1 MQRTPPCRQKWAASL
16 RSARLPAVSLPAV
29 NRPQAHRLPANRK
42 PMHPAVSE
50 PPQEEESQQE
60 PEAPAEQQP
69 EQPAA
74 QEDLSWVDSDALA
87 MGWYDGFEQTKTIT
101 NAQVKQYWPAGV
113 MPEAWVESIWPATVS
128 PNMLFEVVPEGGSNT
143 VYVKSENATGR
154 TDFFRWFENLDYEQ
168 DYVLKMRVKTSNFQ
182 MVPTGT
188 DNLIKVQ
195 VGDKG
200 NKLLTGA
207 TPANGTSDGWV
218 DFEIKLEGLKAAAAG
233 EDKEGM
239 LKVEL
244 YACSMT
250 GEVWIDNLQLVPVKS
265 EGGEPEDPTELP
277 VIWQTDF
284 SKTQATTVRYWKDGV
299 LPSDL
304 PEAWDAS
311 PATGTFWLE
320 VTPDE
325 TGESAIH
332 CHSEDASARYA
343 LMNTKLYGFDYQKNY
358 VLRAWV
364 KAENVSGTGLY
375 MRGQVGAG
383 ANKNLGDGYKV
394 KGTTGGWVLYEW
406 PLRDLAEVAGD
417 NADRVKVEV
426 YFEKFTGDLW
436 VKDLKIVEDYKLTL
450 DQTELTGQVGNVLT
464 LNVKADS
471 DQVDLSKLAWT
482 SSDPTIATVEN
493 GVVTIHSVG
502 VVTIT
507 AAMDE
512 DHSVTC
518 TITVD
523 DPAMME
529 MYETMRNRWSDRMTG
544 NDCADKSDA
553 DYKAAMAVYME
564 KASAAWESMV
574 KKPDGE
580 DDRTTLWEDLD
591 LTIKYPGKGQSN
603 AALTADLNTASTRIL
618 DMARGWAAE
627 GSELHHNEALGR
639 DIVDALTW
647 YHDHVYNENYNL
659 QQIYGNWWH
668 WWIGI
673 PQDIGSAVILMY
685 SELDKEFIDAEYATL
700 RHFNEDPTK
709 IVNVWGSYNEQT
721 GANLADTS
729 LVAALRSAI
738 GNNQEGIGLATKHTA
753 TLTVNVTSGDGFYD
767 DGSFIQH
774 SNLGYTAGYGS
785 TLLKGIEKIVYLSS
799 DTAWDMPEESIAKV
813 YNWIWNGYRPMFADG
828 AMMDLTAGRSV
839 ARPSHTDMSTGR
851 SILEAVVLLAGSA
864 PEEMKL
870 PIQTFAKE
878 NLIAGADYS
887 DTFYSDMAP
896 ASMVAAK
903 NIVNDESIPA
913 QVTDADEACYAKVLG
928 VMDKFVAHSENF
940 SLGISYS
947 SARTGRFEVGNNEN
961 LLGWHQGDG
970 VTFLYNGDQGQ
981 YSDGYWATVD
991 PQRLPGIT
999 TDHNTWTLDTQQA
1012 WGKYTGNANYN
1023 GGSTVGPYASVA
1035 MNFKNYGKDDS
1046 ENPDLTA
1053 RKA

>member
-1 MQRTPPCRQKWAASL
+1 MEKARGEFSLFCTAKGSKNKPGPAGKGNSSALTGPAPAREENHMTSNWKKQCAALALAAAMTASSVVSPL
-16 RSARLPAVSLPAV
+16 VYAADAALQAEVAVSAS
-29 NRPQAHRLPANRK
+29 AG
-42 PMHPAVSE
+42 SE

-143 VYVKSENATGR
+143 VHVKSENATGR
-154 TDFFRWFENLDYEQ
+154 ADFFRWFENLDYEQ

-200 NKLLTGA
+200 NRLLTGA

-233 EDKEGM
+233 EDKEG
-239 LKVEL
+239 
-244 YACSMT
+244 
-250 GEVWIDNLQLVPVKS
+250 
-265 EGGEPEDPTELP
+265 EGHHRRL
-277 VIWQTDF
+277 
-284 SKTQATTVRYWKDGV
+284 
-299 LPSDL
+299 
-304 PEAWDAS
+304 
-311 PATGTFWLE
+311 
-320 VTPDE
+320 
-325 TGESAIH
+325 
-332 CHSEDASARYA
+332 
-343 LMNTKLYGFDYQKNY
+343 
-358 VLRAWV
+358 
-364 KAENVSGTGLY
+364 
-375 MRGQVGAG
+375 
-383 ANKNLGDGYKV
+383 
-394 KGTTGGWVLYEW
+394 GWVLYEW

-417 NADRVKVEV
+417 NADRMKVEV

-493 GVVTIHSVG
+493 GVVTIHRVG

-553 DYKAAMAVYME
+553 DYKAAMAVYTE

-647 YHDHVYNENYNL
+647 YHDHVYNENYN
-659 QQIYGNWWH
+659 QQG
-668 WWIGI
+668 
-673 PQDIGSAVILMY
+673 
-685 SELDKEFIDAEYATL
+685 
-700 RHFNEDPTK
+700 
-709 IVNVWGSYNEQT
+709 
-721 GANLADTS
+721 
-729 LVAALRSAI
+729 SAI
-738 GNNQEGIGLATKHTA
+738 GYY
-753 TLTVNVTSGDGFYD
+753 F
-767 DGSFIQH
+767 
-774 SNLGYTAGYGS
+774 
-785 TLLKGIEKIVYLSS
+785 
-799 DTAWDMPEESIAKV
+799 PE
-813 YNWIWNGYRPMFADG
+813 
-828 AMMDLTAGRSV
+828 
-839 ARPSHTDMSTGR
+839 
-851 SILEAVVLLAGSA
+851 
-864 PEEMKL
+864 
-870 PIQTFAKE
+870 
-878 NLIAGADYS
+878 
-887 DTFYSDMAP
+887 
-896 ASMVAAK
+896 
-903 NIVNDESIPA
+903 
-913 QVTDADEACYAKVLG
+913 
-928 VMDKFVAHSENF
+928 
-940 SLGISYS
+940 
-947 SARTGRFEVGNNEN
+947 
-961 LLGWHQGDG
+961 
-970 VTFLYNGDQGQ
+970 
-981 YSDGYWATVD
+981 
-991 PQRLPGIT
+991 T
-999 TDHNTWTLDTQQA
+999 T
-1012 WGKYTGNANYN
+1012 
-1023 GGSTVGPYASVA
+1023 
-1035 MNFKNYGKDDS
+1035 
-1046 ENPDLTA
+1046 
-1053 RKA
+1053 